1 MDKKEARK
9 ILGVSKDASKAE
21 IERKYAILLKKH
33 RQEVYRDTQDEQAQ
47 QNEDEINPGSAPT
60 DGGSVTHHDA
70 AKAEYD
76 FDLIT
81 EAYNTLMGYKV
92 EVREEAPSRLA
103 VFLKK
108 FGLDEKKTDN
118 FLHYYKYYI
127 LVGILI
133 VITMIISIGSCVN
146 RPDYDFNIAFIGKIY
161 YYDSVDAL
169 RSSIKEKIQIIE
181 EPGIDGAFL
190 SEDGLGEQQYAME
203 MKAMTLL
210 YAGDIDVFILDRT
223 TYERYAK
230 LGAFMSLDESA
241 PRLGVDTSKH
251 QDLVLAVQ
259 RNDELLEYGETD
271 DSVEGDQAGEESD
284 ASDGPGTDTAGESSR
299 SGEKHLYDI
308 YITDSKELKE
318 AGIVADEMVAAIFAG
333 CQQLDKA
340 EEFLRFLLK

>member
-271 DSVEGDQAGEESD
+271 GSVEGDQAGEESD

-299 SGEKHLYDI
+299 SGEKHLYGI

-340 EEFLRFLLK
+340 EEFLRFLLN